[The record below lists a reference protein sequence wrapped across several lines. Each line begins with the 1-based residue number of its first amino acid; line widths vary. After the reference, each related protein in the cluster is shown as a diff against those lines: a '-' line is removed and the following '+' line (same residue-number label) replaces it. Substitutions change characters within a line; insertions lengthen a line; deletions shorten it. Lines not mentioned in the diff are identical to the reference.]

1 MEFLQLQLPTLLC
14 EAKKPCIFPDNK
26 MALMSNQ
33 CLLSLTT
40 PSGTASVTFV
50 YKT

>member
-1 MEFLQLQLPTLLC
+1 MEFLQPRLRALLC
-14 EAKKPCIFPDNK
+14 EAKMPGIFPDNK

-33 CLLSLTT
+33 CPLSVTT
-40 PSGTASVTFV
+40 PSCTEFVTFV